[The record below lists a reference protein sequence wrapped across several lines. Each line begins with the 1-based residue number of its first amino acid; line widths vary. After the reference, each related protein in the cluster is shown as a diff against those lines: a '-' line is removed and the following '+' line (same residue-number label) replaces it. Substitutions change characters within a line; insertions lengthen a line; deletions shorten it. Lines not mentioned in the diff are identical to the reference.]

1 MQQERPLVQDSSAS
15 RDLNTPSTASSKA
28 PKSGAQQGAHYC
40 RATLLTT
47 SWPMIDKLSRNT
59 NAKILYHAFALVPRV
74 LCTAAT
80 LNCDNCDQR
89 YHAQPTLENTS
100 RETMSTIVHPGFAPL
115 VRGRPLSERFGTSI
129 RTVGFRVGGNCMVL
143 HGIA

>member
-1 MQQERPLVQDSSAS
+1 MKRSSYTAGEALSPRQQGLTRSHHS
-15 RDLNTPSTASSKA
+15 RNTSSKA

-47 SWPMIDKLSRNT
+47 SWPMKEKLSRNR

-89 YHAQPTLENTS
+89 YHAQATLENTS
-100 RETMSTIVHPGFAPL
+100 RETMSTIVHPGFAL
-115 VRGRPLSERFGTSI
+115 VRGRPLSERFGTSL
-129 RTVGFRVGGNCMVL
+129 RPVGFRVGGE
-143 HGIA
+143 